1 MNNAIEFFKKSI
13 NLSDT
18 SVIRRAQQPSRST
31 TSSIQKPVTKTI
43 RQDSVVRSNSQ
54 NGNNQNNNQNNNNNN
69 QNDNNNNNNQNN
81 GNNNNNRNNRNN
93 NWKNS
98 RNSSNGT
105 SAYFPAGPPLI
116 LTTPPPALVNT
127 NMPVD
132 TSSNLS
138 STDIFMQIAL
148 PIAFFSFMSVFCLFL
163 IIMVVILVPRV

>member
-54 NGNNQNNNQNNNNNN
+54 NG
-69 QNDNNNNNNQNN
+69 NNNNNNQNN